1 MSDVSVR
8 VVRSFVGVDQT
19 LAVRLKGTRY
29 RMYVTMGEIRVPVT
43 VINKDVDLDEI
54 GKKYGCKIK
63 LAGQYAQIVPNVVGE
78 IIREDGFLA
87 NCDRE
92 HQAKL
97 KEWLVKNLRNLLI
110 ELTKLS
116 FPSSSN

>member
-19 LAVRLKGTRY
+19 LTVRLKGTSHK
-29 RMYVTMGEIRVPVT
+29 MYVIMGEVRVPVT
-43 VINKDVDLDEI
+43 AINRDVDLDKI

-63 LAGQYAQIVPNVVGE
+63 LAGQYVQIVPNVVEE

-110 ELTKLS
+110 ELSKLS
-116 FPSSSN
+116 FR